1 MSCANSID
9 ENAEGAE
16 PTPEPAA
23 EKQTLEPASVESE
36 AEEAPDTVG
45 ELSENDSERG
55 TEIPVDPL
63 DSEGDGFEQARP
75 ELERQLAQQKQNEVL
90 MEHLG
95 ELEAA
100 ADITTA
106 LDKAASGDQ
115 DAVVATVNGEDI
127 PYRELAAMEQQQL
140 QNLMMQGLDPESEQA
155 ENYIAQIRPQLLG
168 NLINISLLKQKAEAE
183 GVTAADEQI
192 QQQVQ
197 MYIDQFGGE
206 ETLKQQLQQAGMT
219 MDDLRND
226 IADQLPVQL
235 YMEQYISSVLD
246 ESDLVFSEEELRE
259 LYEQQKAQQQQLE
272 QMQQEQE

>member
-16 PTPEPAA
+16 PAPEPAA
-23 EKQTLEPASVESE
+23 EKQTLEPASVEPE

-235 YMEQYISSVLD
+235 YMEQYVSSVLD
-246 ESDLVFSEEELRE
+246 DSDLVFSEEELRE
-259 LYEQQKAQQQQLE
+259 LYEQQKAQQHQLE
-272 QMQQEQE
+272 QLQQEQ